1 MLTVVVGAGNI
12 HYTSVCSL
20 FNGTFVTTY
29 TISCYN
35 AVVHNQISKNMLQL
49 TGIKYQPRVVVQA
62 NYHVTRMTRTLFSSK
77 CIHFFI
83 QNKTT
88 HVYFSSC

>member
-62 NYHVTRMTRTLFSSK
+62 NYHVTRMTRTFFQVNAYTFLF
-77 CIHFFI
+77 
-83 QNKTT
+83 KTKRL
-88 HVYFSSC
+88 YFSSC